1 MDSRMATNTR
11 TWVRTLSQGKFKD
24 ELTRFS
30 FGFLKGVFK
39 YLDNDLCMAK
49 IKIDDKLKTIAF
61 DDKNK
66 RLAIMSYDRVMYY
79 IDLPHEQIRH
89 INEAEVRTF

>member
-1 MDSRMATNTR
+1 MQVKI
-11 TWVRTLSQGKFKD
+11 WVRTTNLGKLEID
-24 ELTRFS
+24 GLTGVIS

-89 INEAEVRTF
+89 ISEAEVRTF

>member
-1 MDSRMATNTR
+1 
-11 TWVRTLSQGKFKD
+11 
-24 ELTRFS
+24 
-30 FGFLKGVFK
+30 
-39 YLDNDLCMAK
+39 MAK
-49 IKIDDKLKTIAF
+49 IKIDDKLKTLAF

-89 INEAEVRTF
+89 IAEAEVRTF

>member
-1 MDSRMATNTR
+1 
-11 TWVRTLSQGKFKD
+11 
-24 ELTRFS
+24 
-30 FGFLKGVFK
+30 
-39 YLDNDLCMAK
+39 MAK

-79 IDLPHEQIRH
+79 IDLPQEQIRH
-89 INEAEVRTF
+89 ITEAEVRTF

>member
-1 MDSRMATNTR
+1 
-11 TWVRTLSQGKFKD
+11 L
-24 ELTRFS
+24 
-30 FGFLKGVFK
+30 GFLSGVFK

-79 IDLPHEQIRH
+79 LDLPHEQIRH
-89 INEAEVRTF
+89 IAEAEVRTF